1 MLGTNRI
8 TDLDELILM
17 DDKHEVIVDVGGN
30 KTSSLV
36 LDEIKKLEVLEMLSG
51 LFLWE
56 MVNLMGKMQLQL
68 WKKLEK

>member
-36 LDEIKKLEVLEMLSG
+36 LDEIKS
-51 LFLWE
+51 
-56 MVNLMGKMQLQL
+56 
-68 WKKLEK
+68 WKFWKC

>member
-36 LDEIKKLEVLEMLSG
+36 LDEIKKS
-51 LFLWE
+51 
-56 MVNLMGKMQLQL
+56 
-68 WKKLEK
+68 WKFWKC